1 MCALIL
7 QRARIRES
15 EITRGTKRGRRD
27 HERAKDRSDGLW
39 LVGHGLCSNSCRQY
53 ASAHRQDLGRNQ
65 GTIDEINQQHT
76 NSRFH
81 SGVVLPEKITA
92 TTDPAAALDDADVV
106 VLAIPAQTL
115 RENLRNWGKH
125 LPEKALVVSLLKGFE
140 RSTHARMSEVIL
152 EELGIDE
159 SQVAVATGP
168 NLAGEII
175 KREPAAVVIAC
186 SSEEHAVELQDAFAT
201 PYFRPYT
208 SVDVVG
214 CEVAGTIKNVM
225 ALAVGMASGLGM
237 GDNTKATVITRGLAE
252 TTRLG
257 VALGA
262 DPMTFAGLAG
272 MGDLVATCSS
282 PLSRNRSFGERL
294 GRVLDSR
301 RRRARLRQPPR
312 AFLLPLQFLI
322 SHESIRSICQ
332 LSKRLSMWWQME
344 CHQRKWCAD

>member
-1 MCALIL
+1 MSLTIAIMGSGSWGTAFAQIVADNLHNHVV
-7 QRARIRES
+7 RIWGRNSDVVS
-15 EITRGTKRGRRD
+15 EINSF
-27 HERAKDRSDGLW
+27 H
-39 LVGHGLCSNSCRQY
+39 SNSK
-53 ASAHRQDLGRNQ
+53 
-65 GTIDEINQQHT
+65 
-76 NSRFH
+76 FH
-81 SGVVLPEKITA
+81 PGAVIPEKIFA
-92 TTDPAAALDDADVV
+92 TTDARIALEGADVV
-106 VLAIPAQTL
+106 ILAVPAQTL
-115 RENLRNWGKH
+115 RENLKSWGEHVSKG
-125 LPEKALVVSLLKGFE
+125 AIVVSLLKGFE
-140 RSTHARMSEVIL
+140 RGTHARMSEVIR

-159 SQVAVATGP
+159 GQIAVATGP

-186 SSEEHAVELQDAFAT
+186 SKEENAVELQDAIAT

-208 SVDVVG
+208 SLDVVG

-257 VALGA
+257 IALGA

-294 GRVLDSR
+294 GRGLGLSQAQSETKTTAEGVSSAAAVLELASEHGVDMPIVEAVVDVVANGLPPKEVVRRLMSR
-301 RRRARLRQPPR
+301 TT
-312 AFLLPLQFLI
+312 
-322 SHESIRSICQ
+322 RS
-332 LSKRLSMWWQME
+332 E
-344 CHQRKWCAD
+344 H